1 MSDKFDFSKFTK
13 NFDPKRMT
21 QMNNRLV
28 GVGLLFYLGMNSFYK
43 VNAGERAV
51 KFNILTGLSNKH
63 HFEGYH
69 LKIPFIERPIVMYCR
84 AKTFDIACSTPN
96 RDLQM
101 VELKA
106 RVIYKPDPDQIDQ
119 IYKRLGNDY
128 VQKVL
133 TSTMNE
139 CIRGVI
145 AQYNAQQ
152 LYGQREIVSD
162 QIKKNLAE
170 RTRPFHIMVE
180 DLSLMDMHFSRTF
193 EQAVEEKQIAQQ
205 AAERAKFTVEKAMQE
220 KKSSIIKADADAQSI
235 SLIGEQI
242 KANPAYLQIQRIEV
256 ARNISQILAGAKN
269 RVMLPS
275 DTLMVNLNDKSY
287 DMKSATGDH

>member
-1 MSDKFDFSKFTK
+1 MGQWNKF
-13 NFDPKRMT
+13 
-21 QMNNRLV
+21 LV
-28 GVGLLFYLGMNSFYK
+28 GGTMGLYLAWNSVYR

-51 KFNILTGLSNKH
+51 KFNVLTGLSNKH
-63 HFEGYH
+63 FMEGYH
-69 LKIPFIERPIVMYCR
+69 LKIPFIEKEIVYYCR
-84 AKTFDIACSTPN
+84 ARTFDIACSTPN

-106 RVIYKPDPDQIDQ
+106 RAIYKPDADAIDQ
-119 IYKRLGNDY
+119 IYKRLGSDY

-152 LYGQREIVSD
+152 LYSQRELVSD
-162 QIKKNLAE
+162 MIKKNLQE
-170 RTRPFHIMVE
+170 RCRPFHIQID
-180 DLSLMDMHFSRTF
+180 DLSLMDMHFSRFF

-205 AAERAKFTVEKAMQE
+205 SAERAKFTVEKAIQE
-220 KKSSIIKADADAQSI
+220 KKSSIIKAEADAQSI
-235 SLIGEQI
+235 ALIGEQI
-242 KANPAYLQIQRIEV
+242 KRNPAYLQIQRIET
-256 ARNISQILAGAKN
+256 AKNISAILATAKN

-275 DTLMVNLNDKSY
+275 ETLMVNLNDASY
-287 DMKSATGDH
+287 KMVEKGGDH